1 MVKIVCWNINR
12 SPGACTELRRMDAD
26 VALLQEVGKGA
37 AQRLAD
43 ILGEGETWDWK
54 RQDVWPLVVQLSDR
68 VKVDLFTPV
77 APETG
82 GITRNTIAVSDR
94 CTLAAARVT
103 PLSGGKQTHPAF
115 FVFSTYA
122 RWLYTHPCAQH
133 SASRRAGRSF
143 RIFSDGSAHRVI
155 SDLSAFI
162 GHTNPM
168 AHRMLVAG
176 DLNTIYGAEDDNRL
190 EIPARARTV
199 FDRMRALGL
208 EFVGPQWP
216 NADRRADPVPQGLPK
231 DTKNVPTYLT
241 AGQRRDMRDHDMLSG
256 NQLDYVFASRGF
268 HDKVRVHAMNDV
280 GGFGPSDH
288 CRITIEVE

>member
-1 MVKIVCWNINR
+1 MTC
-12 SPGACTELRRMDAD
+12 
-26 VALLQEVGKGA
+26 
-37 AQRLAD
+37 AQR
-43 ILGEGETWDWK
+43 
-54 RQDVWPLVVQLSDR
+54 
-68 VKVDLFTPV
+68 
-77 APETG
+77 
-82 GITRNTIAVSDR
+82 
-94 CTLAAARVT
+94 
-103 PLSGGKQTHPAF
+103 
-115 FVFSTYA
+115 ST
-122 RWLYTHPCAQH
+122 
-133 SASRRAGRSF
+133 SRKEGRSV

-162 GHTNPM
+162 GHTNPT

-176 DLNTIYGAEDDNRL
+176 DLNTIYDAEDNNRL
-190 EIPARARTV
+190 EIPARARTI

-216 NADRRADPVPQGLPK
+216 SADRRADPVPDGLPK
-231 DTKNVPTYLT
+231 GTKNVLTYLT
-241 AGQRRDMRDHDMLSG
+241 AGQRREMRDQHKFSG